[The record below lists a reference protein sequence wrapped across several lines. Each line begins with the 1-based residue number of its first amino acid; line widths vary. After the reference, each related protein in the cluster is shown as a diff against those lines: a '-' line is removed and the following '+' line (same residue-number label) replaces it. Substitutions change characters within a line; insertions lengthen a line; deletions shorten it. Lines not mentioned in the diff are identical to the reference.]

1 MIKIITLRVR
11 TIKNEDMLTV
21 TITIIIIIIIIII
34 IVINF
39 CLCANLVTTFLVFTQ
54 QAKR

>member
-21 TITIIIIIIIIII
+21 TIIIIIII

>member
-1 MIKIITLRVR
+1 MTKIITLRVR

-21 TITIIIIIIIIII
+21 TIIIIIII

>member
-21 TITIIIIIIIIII
+21 TIIIIIIIIII